1 MTATSGSARRR
12 MRRANELHA
21 ISSEIDRYLTD
32 WQERDPNLIVGGG
45 TVGDLRIARTI
56 ADVFPDQIHSIAR
69 WRFTSGRR
77 TRPIGQRKMQ
87 EKRRRYN
94 RPQSELVRW

>member
-12 MRRANELHA
+12 MKRANELHA

-56 ADVFPDQIHSIAR
+56 ADVFPDQTHAIAR
-69 WRFTSGRR
+69 WRFTTGRR
-77 TRPIGQRKMQ
+77 TRLTGQRKMD
-87 EKRRRYN
+87 EKRHRARRDG
-94 RPQSELVRW
+94 